1 MNLHTG
7 KLSPSDES
15 KQNLN
20 VNNDVPK
27 DKLYFN
33 SDNLAIQVLN
43 NKD

>member
-20 VNNDVPK
+20 VKNVILK
-27 DKLYFN
+27 DNLYFN
-33 SDNLAIQVLN
+33 SDNLANKVKNIQ
-43 NKD
+43 D